1 MEAHELMTPNPK
13 TCAPDHDL
21 GCTLRIMKEEN
32 CGIVPVTEG
41 NGDSRVV
48 GVATD
53 RDIALHLGARDARP
67 SDVRVREVMITPI
80 VSVSPRDDIADVARK
95 MEDAQVRR
103 VLVTENERLLGVI
116 STADLA
122 RESARSGKAR
132 TEREIGRV
140 MEKVSEP

>member
-1 MEAHELMTPNPK
+1 
-13 TCAPDHDL
+13 
-21 GCTLRIMKEEN
+21 
-32 CGIVPVTEG
+32 
-41 NGDSRVV
+41 
-48 GVATD
+48 
-53 RDIALHLGARDARP
+53 
-67 SDVRVREVMITPI
+67 
-80 VSVSPRDDIADVARK
+80 

>member
-1 MEAHELMTPNPK
+1 MKARDLMTPNPK

-21 GCTLRIMKEEN
+21 LCALRIMKEED

-41 NGDSRVV
+41 NGDGRIV

-53 RDIALHLGARDARP
+53 RDIALFLGSKDRKP
-67 SDVRVREVMITPI
+67 SEVRIREVMSTNV
-80 VSVSPRDDIADVARK
+80 VSTSPEDDLRDVTGK
-95 MEDAQVRR
+95 MEEAQVRR
-103 VLVTENERLLGVI
+103 VLVVEDGRLRGVI

-122 RESARSGKAR
+122 RASTRSKKDR
-132 TEREIGRV
+132 LEKEVGRV